1 MDGLCLAVGFLILGD
16 RRPVIREGRIT
27 AQLTQ
32 FSKSQIKA
40 LSAFRVMA
48 QFKQF
53 SKSQIKVLS
62 AFGVMARL
70 HNSVNLE
77 SKSCWPFVSWHNSHN
92 SANLKVLFTLHVM
105 ARLTQLIQLQIKVLC
120 HGTNNTIQ

>member
-16 RRPVIREGRIT
+16 QRPVIHEGRIM

-40 LSAFRVMA
+40 LSAF
-48 QFKQF
+48 
-53 SKSQIKVLS
+53 
-62 AFGVMARL
+62 GVMARL
-70 HNSVNLE
+70 HNSVNLK

-92 SANLKVLFTLHVM
+92 LANLKSPIH
-105 ARLTQLIQLQIKVLC
+105 ISC
-120 HGTNNTIQ
+120 HGTINTAHPVTN